1 MQCLTLHIDG
11 GSRGNPGPAGYG
23 VVITDEAGATVR
35 TLRRYLGPR
44 TNNYAEYSALLAG
57 LECARE
63 LGAARVRVVADSEL
77 LVRQM
82 QGRYQVR
89 SPLLRPLYEQA
100 YARAG
105 QFEQFEIK
113 HVRREK
119 NREADRLAN
128 LAMDEGMKEPGGA
141 IR

>member
-1 MQCLTLHIDG
+1 MAMPSLTLYIDG

-23 VVITDEAGATVR
+23 VVIQDDAGNTVR
-35 TLRRYLGPR
+35 TLARYLGR
-44 TNNYAEYSALLAG
+44 QTNNYAEYSALLAG
-57 LECARE
+57 LDCARE

-89 SPLLRPLYEQA
+89 SPLLRPLYEEA
-100 YARAG
+100 HARAG
-105 QFEQFEIK
+105 QFDQFEIE

-119 NREADRLAN
+119 NQEADRLAN
-128 LAMDEGMKEPGGA
+128 QAMDEGMGK
-141 IR
+141 